1 MTGTGKEGEE
11 VADEG
16 AVDRDLIRM
25 TAEKLL
31 CHLDEEVQTSCCLHT
46 GDRRDHCGDH
56 KHYINRRRGGHQTK
70 SEDQYRQSYTSCHT
84 EADTTET
91 GTDDDGY
98 QDEKQLDK

>member
-25 TAEKLL
+25 TTEKLL
-31 CHLDEEVQTSCCLHT
+31 RHLDEVVQTSRSLHT

-56 KHYINRRRGGHQTK
+56 KHHINRWRGGHQTK
-70 SEDQYRQSYTSCHT
+70 SEDQYRQSNTSCHAKSYAA
-84 EADTTET
+84 EAS
-91 GTDDDGY
+91 TDNDGN
-98 QDEKQLDK
+98 